1 MKDNSWASQ
10 CFQALRASRTPLL
23 FLCLFI
29 ALSGCS
35 DDRPVVVL
43 YTSAD
48 EYVAREIIAAFER
61 EHGIRVKYVGDTEAK
76 KTVGL
81 VERLRAEKNNPQA
94 DVFWS
99 SEVFL
104 TIELADEGILEP
116 YESEATS
123 EWPEQFRGDENRWYE
138 FAARGRVI
146 VYAPDRVDE
155 ADIPKTWMDLTN
167 SYFKGRIVMADPRF
181 GTTGGHFGAMKAYW
195 QREFGPGFYEAYL
208 LGLADNEVRLLASGN
223 AGVVRAV
230 AAGEADLGMTDT
242 DDVWIARQQGMN
254 VELVYPRHEPPNGR
268 SGGGTLLIPNT
279 VARIKDGPNPKTAG
293 AMIDFLLSERAERIL
308 AESASGNIPLR
319 PGLNEEY
326 EHLHVPDPL
335 RVDFRRAAALRAA
348 AVDQAMRAMRDGIVD
363 DVEGENV
370 AAAE

>member
-1 MKDNSWASQ
+1 MKNIRVTQ
-10 CFQALRASRTPLL
+10 RLQALCNGRCAL
-23 FLCLFI
+23 FLMFITI
-29 ALSGCS
+29 ALIGCR

-48 EYVAREIIAAFER
+48 EYVAREVIAAFER
-61 EHGIRVKYVGDTEAK
+61 EHDIRVRYVGDTEAK

-81 VERLRAEKNNPQA
+81 VERLRTEQNNPRA
-94 DVFWS
+94 DVLWS
-99 SEVFL
+99 SENVF
-104 TIELADEGILEP
+104 TIALADEGILEP
-116 YESEATS
+116 YESEATT

-155 ADIPKTWMDLTN
+155 ADVPVTWMDLTN
-167 SYFKGRIVMADPRF
+167 GYFRGRIVMADPRF
-181 GTTGGHFGAMKAYW
+181 GTTGTHLGAKKEYW

-208 LGLADNEVRLLASGN
+208 MGLADNEVRLLASGN

-230 AAGEADLGMTDT
+230 ATGEADLGMTDT
-242 DDVWIARQQGMN
+242 DDVWLAQQQGMN
-254 VELVYPRHEPPNGR
+254 VELVYPRHAPPDDG
-268 SGGGTLLIPNT
+268 SVGSGTLLIPNT
-279 VARIKDGPNPKTAG
+279 VGRVTGGPNPETAG
-293 AMIDFLLSERAERIL
+293 VLIDFLLSEQAERIL

-335 RVDFRRAAALRAA
+335 RVDFRRATELRAD
-348 AVDQAMRAMRDGIVD
+348 AVEQAIRMLRDGMVD
-363 DVEGENV
+363 DVEDEEV
-370 AAAE
+370 ASVK